1 MRADMERTGMNDT
14 PSAPKRVLSGLQPS
28 GKLHLGNYFGA
39 LKQYIELQASGNDV
53 FYFVANYHA
62 MTSVQ
67 NREALR
73 QNSLDVVLDM
83 LALGLDP
90 QRATLFLQT
99 DVPEVTELTW
109 LLSVVTPMSL
119 LEKCH
124 SYKDK
129 LAKGIAANHALFA
142 YPVLMAADIL
152 IYQSHVVPV
161 GQDQKQH
168 LEVTRDLAMKF
179 NAIYEREVFTI
190 PDAYIVES
198 TAVVPG
204 IDGQKMSKS
213 YDNTIELFM
222 PQKPLR
228 KRVNRIVTD
237 STPVEEPKD
246 PEACNVFAL
255 LKLFLDEAEQA
266 EWARKYRAGGMG
278 YGEAKKALFEAI
290 LELLGPA
297 REKRAALEQDLDTVY
312 DILRDGG
319 AHAREVARQ
328 TLDAARDAVGVL

>member
-222 PQKPLR
+222 PQKPLK

>member
-1 MRADMERTGMNDT
+1 
-14 PSAPKRVLSGLQPS
+14 
-28 GKLHLGNYFGA
+28 
-39 LKQYIELQASGNDV
+39 
-53 FYFVANYHA
+53 
-62 MTSVQ
+62 VQ
-67 NREALR
+67 DREALR

-222 PQKPLR
+222 PQKPLK